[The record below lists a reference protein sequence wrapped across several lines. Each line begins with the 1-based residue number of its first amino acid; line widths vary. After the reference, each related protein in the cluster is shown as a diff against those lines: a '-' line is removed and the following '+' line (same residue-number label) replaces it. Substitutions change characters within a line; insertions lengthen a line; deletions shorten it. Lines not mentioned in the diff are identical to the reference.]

1 MCVSVCISS
10 CLLDTLNTASIML
23 YISTGL
29 FKPHLSYSD
38 RFPVVLGGKKL
49 LNVTVQMSKGSE
61 SAKELG
67 EAED

>member
-10 CLLDTLNTASIML
+10 CLLDTLDSASML

-29 FKPHLSYSD
+29 FKPHLSYSY

>member
-1 MCVSVCISS
+1 MP
-10 CLLDTLNTASIML
+10 LPLDTASMLML

-29 FKPHLSYSD
+29 FEKHLSYSD
-38 RFPVVLGGKKL
+38 RFLAVWRKKKL
-49 LNVTVQMSKGSE
+49 LNVTVQRSKGSE

>member
-1 MCVSVCISS
+1 MLITGMPVP
-10 CLLDTLNTASIML
+10 LDTASILMFDT
-23 YISTGL
+23 STSV

-38 RFPVVLGGKKL
+38 RFLAGGGWGGTRL